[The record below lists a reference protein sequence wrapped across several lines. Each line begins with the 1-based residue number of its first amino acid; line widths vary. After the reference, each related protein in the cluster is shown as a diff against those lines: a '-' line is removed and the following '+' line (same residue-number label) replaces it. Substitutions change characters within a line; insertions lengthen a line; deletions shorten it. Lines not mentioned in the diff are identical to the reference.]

1 MSIHNSY
8 FSRNNTIVYNSY
20 VNTGRNPVMQLYY
33 GEGGLVSPIGYS
45 RFIFDLDLTSLREKI
60 ADGTIST
67 NCQNSSLTHILK
79 MTNTSSFNNE
89 LLNTSMPDGSL
100 RSTSFDL
107 ILFRIP
113 PINFDPAFPQIW
125 DEGVV
130 YDFYDVP
137 DQLGPNRDYSVR
149 PSNWFQRTTINN
161 WQQQGIYNNLNLGSV
176 PFSSIT
182 ILDIQH

>member
-67 NCQNSSLTHILK
+67 SCQNSNLTHILK

-89 LLNTSMPDGSL
+89 LLNTSMPDGSS
-100 RSTSFDL
+100 RATSFDL

-113 PINFDPAFPQIW
+113 PINFDPSFPQTW
-125 DEGVV
+125 D
-130 YDFYDVP
+130 
-137 DQLGPNRDYSVR
+137 
-149 PSNWFQRTTINN
+149 
-161 WQQQGIYNNLNLGSV
+161 
-176 PFSSIT
+176 
-182 ILDIQH
+182 